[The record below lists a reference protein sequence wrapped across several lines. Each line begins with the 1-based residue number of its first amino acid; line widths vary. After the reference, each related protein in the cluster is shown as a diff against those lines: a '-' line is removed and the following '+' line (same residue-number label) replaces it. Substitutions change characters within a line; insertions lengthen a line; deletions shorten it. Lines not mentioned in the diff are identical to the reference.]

1 MKHYKHLFFDLDRT
15 LWDFETNSD
24 ETLQEILIKYNL
36 ASKGIKSLLIFKDV
50 YSGIN
55 TMLWSL
61 YLNGEIIK
69 EKLNIQRFNLTLEAF
84 GIKDTLLAN
93 SMADDYVE
101 MSPLKT
107 NLFPYAIEMLEY
119 LQGQYKL
126 HIITNGFEEVQFK
139 KLERTGMNRFFDKVI
154 TSEEAGAMKP
164 KEKIFHFALNKASAL
179 AAESLMIGDEIE
191 IDLLGAKA
199 AGLDQMYVN
208 HHGKSHM
215 ESFTFEVQS
224 LEEIVSIL

>member
-24 ETLQEILIKYNL
+24 ETLREILAKYNL
-36 ASKGIKSLLIFKDV
+36 ASKGIMSLQMFKNV

-69 EKLNIQRFNLTLEAF
+69 EKLNLQRFNITLEAF
-84 GIKDTLLAN
+84 GIYDTLLAN

-107 NLFPYAIEMLEY
+107 NLFPYAMEMLEY
-119 LQGQYKL
+119 LHGQYKL

-139 KLERTGMNRFFDKVI
+139 KLTQTGMNRYFDKVI

-164 KEKIFHFALNKASAL
+164 KEQIFHFALNKASAL
-179 AAESLMIGDEIE
+179 ANESLMIGDEIE

-199 AGLDQMYVN
+199 VGLDQMYVN
-208 HHGKSHM
+208 HQGKTHK

-224 LEEIVSIL
+224 LAEILGIL

>member
-24 ETLQEILIKYNL
+24 ETLNEILIKYNL
-36 ASKGIKSLLIFKDV
+36 AAKGITSLQVFKEK

-61 YLNGEIIK
+61 YLNGKIIK
-69 EKLNIQRFNLTLEAF
+69 EKLNLQRFNLTLEAF
-84 GIKDTLLAN
+84 GIKDTQLAN
-93 SMADDYVE
+93 AIADDYVE

-107 NLFPYAIEMLEY
+107 NLFPHAMEMLEY
-119 LQGQYKL
+119 LHGQYKL
-126 HIITNGFEEVQFK
+126 HIITNGFDEVQFK
-139 KLERTGMNRFFDKVI
+139 KLERTGMGRYFDQVI

-164 KEKIFHFALNKASAL
+164 KEKIFHFALNKASAK
-179 AAESLMIGDEIE
+179 ACESLMIGDEIE

-199 AGLDQMYVN
+199 VGLDQMYVN
-208 HHGKSHM
+208 HHGKIHA

-224 LEEIVSIL
+224 LSEIVDIL

>member
-24 ETLQEILIKYNL
+24 ETLNDILIKYDL
-36 ASKGIKSLLIFKDV
+36 ASKGITSLKMFKGV

-55 TMLWSL
+55 TMLWNL

-69 EKLNIQRFNLTLEAF
+69 EKLNTQRFNLTLEAF
-84 GIKDTLLAN
+84 GITDTLLAN

-107 NLFPYAIEMLEY
+107 NLFPFAMEMLEY
-119 LQGQYKL
+119 LHGQYKL

-139 KLERTGMNRFFDKVI
+139 KLERTGMGRYFNQVI

-164 KEKIFHFALNKASAL
+164 NEQIFLFALNKACAL
-179 AAESLMIGDEIE
+179 ASESLMIGDEIE
-191 IDLLGAKA
+191 IDLLGAKSV
-199 AGLDQMYVN
+199 GLDQMYVN
-208 HHGKSHM
+208 HHGKIHK
-215 ESFTFEVQS
+215 ESFTFEVMS
-224 LEEIVSIL
+224 LSEIMEIL

>member
-24 ETLQEILIKYNL
+24 ETLQDIILKYNL
-36 ASKGIKSLLIFKDV
+36 ASKGISSLRMFKDV

-61 YLNGEIIK
+61 YLKGEIIK
-69 EKLNIQRFNLTLEAF
+69 EKLNLQRFNLTLEAF
-84 GIKDTLLAN
+84 GINDILLAN
-93 SMADDYVE
+93 SIADDYVE

-107 NLFPYAIEMLEY
+107 NLFPHAMEMLEY
-119 LQGQYKL
+119 LHRHYKL
-126 HIITNGFEEVQFK
+126 HIITNGFDEVQFK
-139 KLERTGMNRFFDKVI
+139 KLELTGMNRFFDQVI

-164 KEKIFHFALNKASAL
+164 KEKIFHFALKKADAI
-179 AAESLMIGDEIE
+179 AGESLMIGDEIE

-199 AGLDQMYVN
+199 VGLDQMFVN
-208 HHGKSHM
+208 HHGKTHQ
-215 ESFTFEVQS
+215 EAFTFEVKS
-224 LEEIVSIL
+224 LAEIVEIL

>member
-1 MKHYKHLFFDLDRT
+1 MKQYKHLFFDLDRT

-24 ETLQEILIKYNL
+24 ETLRDILLKYDL
-36 ASKGIKSLLIFKDV
+36 ASKGITSLKVFKDV

-69 EKLNIQRFNLTLEAF
+69 EKLNLQRFNLTLEAF
-84 GIKDTLLAN
+84 GINNTLLAN
-93 SMADDYVE
+93 FIADDYVE

-107 NLFPYAIEMLEY
+107 NLFPYAMEMLEY
-119 LQGQYKL
+119 LHGHYKL

-139 KLERTGMNRFFDKVI
+139 KLELTGMNRYFDQVI

-164 KEKIFHFALNKASAL
+164 KEKIFHFALIKAGAIAS
-179 AAESLMIGDEIE
+179 ESLMIGDEIE
-191 IDLLGAKA
+191 IDLLGARA
-199 AGLDQMYVN
+199 VGLDQMYVN
-208 HHGKSHM
+208 HHGKTHK
-215 ESFTFEVQS
+215 ESFTFEVKS
-224 LEEIVSIL
+224 LAEIVEIL

>member
-24 ETLQEILIKYNL
+24 ETLLEILSKYNL
-36 ASKGIKSLLIFKDV
+36 AVKGITSLQLFKEK

-61 YLNGEIIK
+61 YLNGKIIK
-69 EKLNIQRFNLTLEAF
+69 EKLNLQRFNLTLEAF
-84 GIKDTLLAN
+84 GIKDTQLAIA
-93 SMADDYVE
+93 MANDYVE

-107 NLFPYAIEMLEY
+107 NLFPHAMEMLEY
-119 LQGQYKL
+119 LHGQYKL
-126 HIITNGFEEVQFK
+126 HIITNGFDDVQFK
-139 KLERTGMNRFFDKVI
+139 KLERTGMDRYFDQVI

-179 AAESLMIGDEIE
+179 ANESLMIGDEIE

-199 AGLDQMYVN
+199 VGLDQMYVN
-208 HHGKSHM
+208 HHGKIHT

-224 LEEIVSIL
+224 LSEIVDIL

>member
-24 ETLQEILIKYNL
+24 ETLRDILVKYNL
-36 ASKGIKSLLIFKDV
+36 ASKGITSVRKFKEK

-55 TMLWSL
+55 SMLWNL

-69 EKLNIQRFNLTLEAF
+69 EKLNTQRFNLTLEAF
-84 GIKDTLLAN
+84 GISDTMMAN
-93 SMADDYVE
+93 AMADDYVE

-107 NLFPYAIEMLEY
+107 NLFPHAIEMLEY
-119 LQGQYKL
+119 LHGQYRL
-126 HIITNGFEEVQFK
+126 HIITNGFDEVQFK
-139 KLERTGMNRFFDKVI
+139 KLERTGMNRYFDQVI

-164 KEKIFHFALNKASAL
+164 KERIFRFALNKANAL
-179 AAESLMIGDEIE
+179 AGESLMIGDEIE

-199 AGLDQMYVN
+199 AGLDQMFVN
-208 HHGKSHM
+208 HHGKTHS
-215 ESFTFEVQS
+215 EYFTFEVRS
-224 LEEIVSIL
+224 LAEIVDIL

>member
-24 ETLQEILIKYNL
+24 ETLIEILSKYDL
-36 ASKGIKSLLIFKDV
+36 ASKGITSLQMFKEV

-69 EKLNIQRFNLTLEAF
+69 EKLNLQRFNLTLEAF
-84 GIKDTLLAN
+84 GIKNTLLAN
-93 SMADDYVE
+93 SMADDYVAL
-101 MSPLKT
+101 SPLKT
-107 NLFPYAIEMLEY
+107 NLFPYAMEMLEY
-119 LQGQYKL
+119 LHGEYRL

-139 KLERTGMNRFFDKVI
+139 KLERTGMNRYFDKVI

-164 KEKIFHFALNKASAL
+164 KEKIFNFALNKASAL
-179 AAESLMIGDEIE
+179 ASESLMIGDEIE
-191 IDLLGAKA
+191 IDLLGARA
-199 AGLDQMYVN
+199 VGLDQMYVN
-208 HHGKSHM
+208 HHGKTHQ
-215 ESFTFEVQS
+215 ESFTFEVNS
-224 LEEIVSIL
+224 LAEIINIL